1 MKTFIDNWDWN
12 TREYAF
18 VCIGVFF
25 FFISVKE
32 RTYTTDI
39 EDRD

>member
-25 FFISVKE
+25 FISVKE